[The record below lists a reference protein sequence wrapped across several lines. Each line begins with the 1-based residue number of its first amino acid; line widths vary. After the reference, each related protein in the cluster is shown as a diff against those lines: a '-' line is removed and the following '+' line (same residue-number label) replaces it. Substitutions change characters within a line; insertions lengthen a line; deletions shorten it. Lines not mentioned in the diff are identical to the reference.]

1 MISKQRQRGM
11 SLYVLLYVL
20 VTLGFIGLM
29 GLKLFPLVTESYKI
43 DNALTAV
50 IEDPNVSSQSKAAIL
65 ESLRKRLDLEDVKTI
80 KYKNMKD
87 HVFIEKKGD
96 KVKIDVIYRSET
108 DFFWMVLLVL
118 NYNKTFE
125 N

>member
-1 MISKQRQRGM
+1 MISKRRQRGI

-29 GLKLFPLVTESYKI
+29 GLKLFPLVTESFKI

-50 IEDPNVSSQSKAAIL
+50 IEDPNVSSQSKADIL
-65 ESLRKRLDLEDVKTI
+65 ESLRKRFDLEDVKTI
-80 KYKNMKD
+80 KFKNMKD
-87 HVFIEKKGD
+87 HVFVEKKGD

-108 DFFWMVLLVL
+108 DFFWMILLVL